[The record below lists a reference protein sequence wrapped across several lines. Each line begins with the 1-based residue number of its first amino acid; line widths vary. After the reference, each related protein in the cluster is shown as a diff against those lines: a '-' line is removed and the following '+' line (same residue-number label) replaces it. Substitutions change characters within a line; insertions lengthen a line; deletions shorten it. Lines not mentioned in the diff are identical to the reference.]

1 MTKDYDR
8 NWEKRKKVLEYL
20 SYQRGLKK
28 LKCAAA
34 GKNGFRIGGKCFE
47 IGKNGFDRGGG
58 GWQ

>member
-28 LKCAAA
+28 LK
-34 GKNGFRIGGKCFE
+34 
-47 IGKNGFDRGGG
+47 
-58 GWQ
+58 